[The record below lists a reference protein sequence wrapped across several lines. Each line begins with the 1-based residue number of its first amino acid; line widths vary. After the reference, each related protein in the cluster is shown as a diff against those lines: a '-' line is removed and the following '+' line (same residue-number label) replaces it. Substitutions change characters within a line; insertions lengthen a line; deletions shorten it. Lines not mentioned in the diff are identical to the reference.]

1 MFYIAIMYA
10 RYIMAAILKFKM
22 ADKPTNTRLN
32 SYCAD
37 GAYLHHENIVSN
49 KMS

>member
-1 MFYIAIMYA
+1 MYA

-32 SYCAD
+32 RWQHYILGITNVGKAT
-37 GAYLHHENIVSN
+37 
-49 KMS
+49 M